1 MNAVVALC
9 HFCESHGPSSVF
21 CTQTLRDSKID
32 EQLFNFDANKVC
44 AACNSI
50 GLSLGMLSHD
60 DESNANFLSTQTPV
74 ITEVVS
80 LVKQAAVRSLSCE
93 VSMLSVCVV
102 VNENV
107 IRSWCVHGFV
117 GQFK

>member
-1 MNAVVALC
+1 MLLYIDFIHFIEISQKRMNAVVALC

-93 VSMLSVCVV
+93 VS
-102 VNENV
+102 
-107 IRSWCVHGFV
+107 F
-117 GQFK
+117 

>member
-1 MNAVVALC
+1 MNAIVALC

-60 DESNANFLSTQTPV
+60 VESNANFLSTQTPV
-74 ITEVVS
+74 ITEVIT

-93 VSMLSVCVV
+93 VSVV
-102 VNENV
+102 IFQVNCSHFDHFMYL
-107 IRSWCVHGFV
+107 I
-117 GQFK
+117 GQFE